1 MPAASAKWFFRGGPP
16 SLGGNDVSAAR
27 RLMNRNFVL
36 LWQGQFVSQ
45 LGSQAFTIAMM
56 FWLKH
61 ATGSATV
68 MGVVMMASMIPMV
81 VLSPIGGAIAD
92 RVSRRRV
99 IIACDLASGVSVL
112 SLAAVMFA
120 RPEATSLLIA
130 WLLAVAVVGGI
141 VRAFF
146 MPAIKAAIPSIVPE
160 ERIAAAN
167 SLNEGSTEVSTLIG
181 QGVGGVLFRVLGA
194 PVLFLI
200 DGVTY
205 IVSAVSETFITI
217 PQSLPER
224 REPWRGVARAVRR
237 ELREGLSFVWAH
249 RGMRNLM
256 VAAAVMN
263 FFAMPYF
270 VLLPFYVEDSLRSAP
285 DWYGYLLAVFGGG
298 GIVGYSLAGS
308 ARLPGRA
315 RGAAMLFALLGVSA
329 CMAALGVAPT
339 AWHALA
345 LMAIAGLFNGFFHVN
360 TITLLQKGTP
370 EELRGRVFG
379 VLHTLVLGLAPVAM
393 GLAGVAADALD
404 QNVRLLFEVC
414 GGVLLVTAGVA
425 AASPRLRAFL
435 ADESG

>member
-1 MPAASAKWFFRGGPP
+1 
-16 SLGGNDVSAAR
+16 
-27 RLMNRNFVL
+27 MNRNFVL

-45 LGSQAFTIAMM
+45 LGSQAFMIAMM

-81 VLSPIGGAIAD
+81 VLSPIGGAVAD

-120 RPEATSLLIA
+120 RPDATSLLIA

-205 IVSAVSETFITI
+205 LVSAVSETFITI
-217 PQSLPER
+217 PQALPEQ
-224 REPWRGVARAVRR
+224 REPWRGVARAVRC
-237 ELREGLSFVWAH
+237 ELREGLSFVWTH

-270 VLLPFYVEDSLRSAP
+270 VLLPFYVEDSLRLTP
-285 DWYGYLLAVFGGG
+285 DWYGYLLAAFGGG
-298 GIVGYSLAGS
+298 GIIGYSLAGA
-308 ARLPGRA
+308 ARLSGRA
-315 RGAAMLFALLGVSA
+315 RGTAMLFALIGVSA
-329 CMAALGVAPT
+329 CMAALGVARA
-339 AWHALA
+339 AWHALT
-345 LMAIAGLFNGFFHVN
+345 LMAFAGLLNGFFHVN
-360 TITLLQKGTP
+360 TVTLLQKGTP

-379 VLHTLVLGLAPVAM
+379 VLHTLVLGLAPLAM

-414 GGVLLVTAGVA
+414 GGVLLVTAGAA
-425 AASPRLRAFL
+425 AASRELRAFL
-435 ADESG
+435 AHESG